1 MARTRHQIPGRRA
14 KHHRNPFIRF
24 LYEVVGTAMII
35 TAALMVVFLTIA
47 VWQVGYWW
55 VSIPLVAVF
64 GGIVFLL
71 SRGARA

>member
-1 MARTRHQIPGRRA
+1 
-14 KHHRNPFIRF
+14 
-24 LYEVVGTAMII
+24 MII